1 MAQAQMTTYT
11 MEAFVDDVREVF
23 KTERD
28 PHKQAKAVAGYMKEL
43 LAVPGWLEEKLSLPE
58 EGGYGRHDL
67 HLDEESG
74 HPGNGWYLMASV
86 QKPGQDNLPT
96 TTV

>member
-58 EGGYGRHDL
+58 EGGYRHDL

-74 HPGNGWYLMASV
+74 HPGNGWYSWRRCRS
-86 QKPGQDNLPT
+86 PDRTISPT

>member
-43 LAVPGWLEEKLSLPE
+43 LAVPGWLEELRACLRKADTAGTTYIWTKSLVTQATAGTSWRRCRSPD
-58 EGGYGRHDL
+58 RTI
-67 HLDEESG
+67 S
-74 HPGNGWYLMASV
+74 
-86 QKPGQDNLPT
+86 PT
-96 TTV
+96 TV